1 MQQVARFGPL
11 LLKYRFLRIAIRLY
25 SSHNRG
31 KHPALLLSTA
41 FKHQAWAVRLSSRPE
56 IARLDH
62 CPPNLTGSLTYCLP
76 PWARLKTG
84 PFHVPLLSRCDTNGV
99 DGGLALAD
107 GKAQRAHL
115 PIQVASLKPE
125 CLGRAAHV
133 AMAVVNLLEDVI
145 ALISLSGM
153 LERGKLL
160 G

>member
-1 MQQVARFGPL
+1 MQRLARFGPL
-11 LLKYRFLRIAIRLY
+11 LLKYRFLRIVIRLY

-31 KHPALLLSTA
+31 KHPALLLRTA
-41 FKHQAWAVRLSSRPE
+41 FKHQAWAFRLRN
-56 IARLDH
+56 
-62 CPPNLTGSLTYCLP
+62 CPPILTGSLTYCLP

-84 PFHVPLLSRCDTNGV
+84 PFHVSLLSRRDANGV

-115 PIQVASLKPE
+115 SIQMASLEPE

-133 AMAVVNLLEDVI
+133 AMAVLNLLEDVI
-145 ALISLSGM
+145 ALISLPGV